1 MRSTDELGGLAHQMP
16 KIATGFM
23 LAGMASLG
31 LPGLISFIPEFTIF
45 IGVFQTYPLLAI
57 LSISGII
64 FTALYTLRVLAN
76 VLFGPRLPK
85 LDSYKDATGVEVLP
99 LIILGTVLIGFGL
112 FPQLLMGMV
121 NSGVE
126 PLMPLLERL
135 DNISGLLGG
144 VLK

>member
-1 MRSTDELGGLAHQMP
+1 MTIVIVCFADGL
-16 KIATGFM
+16 
-23 LAGMASLG
+23 
-31 LPGLISFIPEFTIF
+31 
-45 IGVFQTYPLLAI
+45 
-57 LSISGII
+57 
-64 FTALYTLRVLAN
+64 LYTLRVLAN

>member
-1 MRSTDELGGLAHQMP
+1 M
-16 KIATGFM
+16 
-23 LAGMASLG
+23 
-31 LPGLISFIPEFTIF
+31 
-45 IGVFQTYPLLAI
+45 
-57 LSISGII
+57 
-64 FTALYTLRVLAN
+64 AN

-85 LDSYKDATGVEVLP
+85 LDSYKDTTGVEVLP